1 MRIVTSAIKDLN
13 LAIGSGNPFEGR
25 ASVREPDIWGAKCPD
40 LEPLN
45 TQATVAIWEAINQA
59 STGRY
64 PTRSVALLA
73 DAGMGKSHMIGRIR
87 HQLQVY
93 DKAVFAYINAQQFTD
108 SNLIRQQLLYAIAD
122 SLRYTGSQGVMQWQE
137 LALFLVNQA
146 LVLSQTQAA
155 SFVAKKL
162 VKKLND
168 QTLAKHQLWVNQVLD
183 ILFKSQPDIENPD
196 LIRAVIWT
204 LCNAQAPFARYWLAG
219 RNLAKWKLEDLGLP
233 DRSNEHRESLAW
245 EITSQLLKLLLSY
258 QPVVLC
264 FDRIETDESSDS
276 ALKKEHVAA
285 SIIKRLADSHR
296 QEDNRYGIVFLSV
309 MTPDTWEHKVQ
320 PLLGRSAECIS
331 GNRDPILLESINAE
345 KLNCIVG
352 QWLAEFYAERNIVP
366 PTPVY
371 PFDSIQ
377 LQSLVRENLTLRDA
391 IAWCAENFKP
401 VEIDPLER
409 VETVFD
415 RQLKTLEFG
424 AALTNNLEI
433 EKALFF
439 CCEMLRDRTIYNVQ
453 VADIAWSKKQK
464 STSQNSL
471 GFQIRGR
478 EREPLSQDNLIQIDL
493 AVVQDTDGKRVSA
506 GLKQLIGTQS
516 IGTQCDRHTRKC
528 LIRSKAKKLSPQW
541 KASQYLHQ
549 LLVEEDGRWIDLTL
563 DAITPLLTLHSIYL
577 DRETHQLT
585 AEQILEFSHSC
596 QLIENN
602 PLIREIFRPST
613 PDNPAIPANQPDDS
627 IDYQLS
633 GVTN

>member
-1 MRIVTSAIKDLN
+1 MTSAIKDLN
-13 LAIGSGNPFEGR
+13 LAIASGNPFEGR
-25 ASVREPDIWGAKCPD
+25 ASVREPDIWGARCPD

-45 TQATVAIWEAINQA
+45 TQATVAVWEAINQA
-59 STGRY
+59 STGRC
-64 PTRSVALLA
+64 PTRSIALLA
-73 DAGMGKSHMIGRIR
+73 EAGMGKSHMLGRIR
-87 HQLQVY
+87 HQLQTHG
-93 DKAVFAYINAQQFTD
+93 KALFAYINAQQFTD

-155 SFVAKKL
+155 GFVAKKL

-196 LIRAVIWT
+196 LIRAVVWT

-258 QPVVLC
+258 QPVILC
-264 FDRIETDESSDS
+264 FDRLETDESNDS

-285 SIIKRLADSHR
+285 SIIKRLTDSHR
-296 QEDNRYGIVFLSV
+296 QENNRYGIVFLSV
-309 MTPDTWEHKVQ
+309 MTPETWEHKIQ
-320 PLLGRSAECIS
+320 PLLGKSAECIS
-331 GNRDPILLESINAE
+331 GDREPIFLESIDGE
-345 KLNCIVG
+345 KLNRIVG

-377 LQSLVRENLTLRDA
+377 LQSLIRENLTLRDA

-409 VETVFD
+409 VEAVFD
-415 RQLKTLEFG
+415 RQLHTLEFG
-424 AALTNNLEI
+424 AALNNNLEI

-439 CCEMLRDRTIYNVQ
+439 CCEILQSRTIHSFYITE
-453 VADIAWSKKQK
+453 IAWSKKQK
-464 STSQNSL
+464 STSQNAL

-478 EREPLSQDNLIQIDL
+478 EHEHLSQENLTQIDL
-493 AVVQDTDGKRVSA
+493 VVVQDTDGKRVSA
-506 GLKQLIGTQS
+506 GLKQLIGTQ
-516 IGTQCDRHTRKC
+516 CDRNIRKC

-541 KASQYLHQ
+541 KASHYLNQ
-549 LLVEEDGRWIDLTL
+549 LLVEEEGRWIDLTL

-585 AEQILEFSHSC
+585 VEQILEFSQSC

-602 PLIREIFRPST
+602 PLIREIFRPSEPHT
-613 PDNPAIPANQPDDS
+613 PVIPEASQADDS

-633 GVTN
+633 GVSNRQ